1 MQFEPQILI
10 YEVNYPNQILEET
23 KKKEDIP
30 NFNQISDLSNTMMI
44 NFNLINNSPQIFQ
57 INNYVN
63 YFTLKFIIRPQIW
76 DGKEENAII
85 IYIQASN
92 NLTIKEVIN
101 RFFTK
106 LGKPKEAIINFTFND
121 SQLDIN
127 SEEILSNL
135 NIDEYSIIYA
145 LKSANYDELVLAI
158 T

>member
-1 MQFEPQILI
+1 M
-10 YEVNYPNQILEET
+10 
-23 KKKEDIP
+23 
-30 NFNQISDLSNTMMI
+30 
-44 NFNLINNSPQIFQ
+44 
-57 INNYVN
+57 
-63 YFTLKFIIRPQIW
+63 KFIIRPQIW

-121 SQLDIN
+121 IQLDIN